1 MHTKTSRLGFKSLL
15 GVLRGAV
22 DSLRHIDATTLEL
35 KYNPKYEELFAPEL
49 GPVNPF
55 HTQQQKA
62 QTNMLSGFVEK
73 AHISDFQFE
82 NQRRTFNSFGC
93 SMSEEQSARYAQ
105 AVHMS
110 EEQSA
115 RYAQF
120 VLLVLSN
127 LLGMHSCSIS
137 DVWCAKIG
145 VMSDVRVLQHAHTL
159 TRSLKTAVVPGT
171 SLARYALDPTV
182 DAVPETSAI
191 TPFIG
196 ATETAKETDG
206 KTVFESTKE
215 RLLDKRK
222 RNKNDDPGNIGGF
235 LGPWGGY
242 VDEQRIMK
250 PSEEE
255 AVELEEILAKR
266 QKRGKQAEDKPLE
279 EKTVLH
285 IKDAVDYQGR
295 SFLHAPQDVGVNL
308 KSDSPPERC
317 FLPKAQ
323 IHTWQGHTKGISA
336 IRWFPKT
343 AHLLLSCSMDCRVKL
358 WEVYN
363 ERRCVRTYYGHRQ
376 AVRDISFN
384 NLGTQ
389 FLSAAYDRYIKLWDT
404 ETGECISRFTS
415 RKIPYCAKFHPDE
428 EKQHL
433 FVAGTSDKKI
443 ICWDVRSGE
452 IVQEYDRHLG
462 AVNSITFVDE
472 NRRFV
477 TTSDDKSLRVWE
489 WDIPVDMK
497 YIADPT
503 MHSMPAVML
512 SPNQKWLACQSMD
525 NKIVIFS
532 ALNRFKMNRKKTF
545 SGHMVAGYAC
555 TLDFSPD
562 MSYLMS
568 GDADGKCYIWDWKT
582 TKLYKKWKAHDSVCI
597 GVLWHPHESSKVVTA
612 GWDGLLKFWD

>member
-1 MHTKTSRLGFKSLL
+1 MLHIQTYGSSEDDGDSDSDQNSNLTSHLIPLDSGKSISSLQL
-15 GVLRGAV
+15 SMRVCAAPDVVPSGAV
-22 DSLRHIDATTLEL
+22 DALRVVDPVTTEL
-35 KYNPKYEELFAPEL
+35 KHNPRYEELFAPRV
-49 GPVNPF
+49 GPENPF

-62 QTNMLSGFVEK
+62 SKNMLSGFVEK
-73 AHISDFQFE
+73 AHVSDFQFE
-82 NQRRTFNSFGC
+82 NQRRTFNSYG
-93 SMSEEQSARYAQ
+93 
-105 AVHMS
+105 
-110 EEQSA
+110 
-115 RYAQF
+115 
-120 VLLVLSN
+120 
-127 LLGMHSCSIS
+127 
-137 DVWCAKIG
+137 
-145 VMSDVRVLQHAHTL
+145 
-159 TRSLKTAVVPGT
+159 
-171 SLARYALDPTV
+171 YALDPTV
-182 DAVPETSAI
+182 DVTPETSS
-191 TPFIG
+191 TLIG
-196 ATETAKETDG
+196 ATESAKELSG
-206 KTVFESTKE
+206 KTVFESTKQ
-215 RLLDKRK
+215 RPLDKRK
-222 RNKNDDPGNIGGF
+222 RNRNDEPADVEGF

-242 VDEQRIMK
+242 VDEKRVVK
-250 PSEEE
+250 PNEEQ
-255 AVELEEILAKR
+255 AAELEEILAKR
-266 QKRGKQAEDKPLE
+266 QKRGKQTDDKPLE

-295 SFLHAPQDVGVNL
+295 SFLRPPQDVGVNL
-308 KSDSPPERC
+308 RPDCAPERC
-317 FLPKAQ
+317 FLPKALV
-323 IHTWQGHTKGISA
+323 HTWQGHTKGISA
-336 IRWFPKT
+336 VRWFPHS

-376 AVRDISFN
+376 AVRDVSFN
-384 NLGTQ
+384 NPGTQ

-404 ETGECISRFTS
+404 ETGECVSRFTS

-428 EKQHL
+428 DKQHL

-462 AVNSITFVDE
+462 AVNTITFVDE

-503 MHSMPAVML
+503 MHSMPAVTL

-555 TLDFSPD
+555 MLDFSPD
-562 MSYLMS
+562 MSYLIS
-568 GDADGKCYIWDWKT
+568 GDADGKCYVWDWKT
-582 TKLYKKWKAHDSVCI
+582 TKLFKKWKAHDSVCI
-597 GVLWHPHESSKVVTA
+597 ATLWHPHESSKVVTA
-612 GWDGLLKFWD
+612 GWDGLLKYWD